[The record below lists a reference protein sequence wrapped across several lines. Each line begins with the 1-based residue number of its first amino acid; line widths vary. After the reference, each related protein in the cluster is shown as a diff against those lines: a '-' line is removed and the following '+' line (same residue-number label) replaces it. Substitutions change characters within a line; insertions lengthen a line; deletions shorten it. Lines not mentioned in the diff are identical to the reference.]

1 MMAAMQAMARK
12 HNEFLHRHSARMNM
26 HQRELAR
33 SQGFVRQLL
42 IHMGIE
48 VPQALLTQTGSA

>member
-1 MMAAMQAMARK
+1 MQAMARK